1 VQLLTRSDVGLC
13 RDISVF
19 EPVETFDRD
28 VRVGRVAPIDHY
40 VGFEALLNVSGCDE
54 VAEKQRKEGE
64 KQHRSRFIFCLIC
77 ELVFAKYWTYYRM
90 QVSLSYIYIYTS
102 LRYTSFPLLISR
114 LAPQSRARD
123 NETDLRSHC
132 SFLGFKVRRRNS
144 IVAGLRR
151 RVTGEAP
158 LDLSFTRYQLILDPV
173 CKHRREGARAKRKR

>member
-90 QVSLSYIYIYTS
+90 EVSLSYIYIYIYFSTV
-102 LRYTSFPLLISR
+102 
-114 LAPQSRARD
+114 
-123 NETDLRSHC
+123 H
-132 SFLGFKVRRRNS
+132 FLS
-144 IVAGLRR
+144 
-151 RVTGEAP
+151 P
-158 LDLSFTRYQLILDPV
+158 LDLS
-173 CKHRREGARAKRKR
+173 ARTAKSGPRQ